1 MQLILRQESHCTWEP
16 HSNQRWRDAICLSPM
31 FHDEIFMMTFMTEAL
46 PIWKRSCT
54 RNHGSC
60 LSTHFFSKKEKCK
73 KRVIYSLVA
82 DVPVSPVWCVFAT
95 SVCQPKCV
103 PARVQQQRSVL
114 LCASAGFTLSQR
126 SISPQTINT
135 LLIVFSPHLLC
146 PYITPKTPVMR
157 CCKDREKK
165 KKRRMGVI
173 AAVKEAFE
181 ISPRSFAA
189 AATAM
194 RTILLESGW
203 NRSCLWKRHKSIS
216 GSYDEPRH
224 TKQKRGGEG

>member
-1 MQLILRQESHCTWEP
+1 MIILLV
-16 HSNQRWRDAICLSPM
+16 SNATHFASRISLHVRATLKSEMTWRD
-31 FHDEIFMMTFMTEAL
+31 L
-46 PIWKRSCT
+46 P
-54 RNHGSC
+54 
-60 LSTHFFSKKEKCK
+60 FSYVSWWDFYDDFYDRGTPDM

-157 CCKDREKK
+157 CCKDIEKK

-189 AATAM
+189 AATAV
-194 RTILLESGW
+194 RTILLESSW

>member
-1 MQLILRQESHCTWEP
+1 MSPFPLSGVSSPQVYASQSVCRLECS
-16 HSNQRWRDAICLSPM
+16 SRDLCCSVPALASLCHNGA
-31 FHDEIFMMTFMTEAL
+31 FHH
-46 PIWKRSCT
+46 K
-54 RNHGSC
+54 
-60 LSTHFFSKKEKCK
+60 LSTPCWLFF
-73 KRVIYSLVA
+73 
-82 DVPVSPVWCVFAT
+82 P
-95 SVCQPKCV
+95 
-103 PARVQQQRSVL
+103 
-114 LCASAGFTLSQR
+114 
-126 SISPQTINT
+126 
-135 LLIVFSPHLLC
+135 PHLLC

-189 AATAM
+189 AATAV

>member
-1 MQLILRQESHCTWEP
+1 M
-16 HSNQRWRDAICLSPM
+16 
-31 FHDEIFMMTFMTEAL
+31 
-46 PIWKRSCT
+46 
-54 RNHGSC
+54 
-60 LSTHFFSKKEKCK
+60 

-157 CCKDREKK
+157 CCKDIEKK

-173 AAVKEAFE
+173 AAVKEALE

-189 AATAM
+189 AATAV
-194 RTILLESGW
+194 RTILLESG
-203 NRSCLWKRHKSIS
+203 
-216 GSYDEPRH
+216 
-224 TKQKRGGEG
+224 

>member
-157 CCKDREKK
+157 CCKDIEKK
-165 KKRRMGVI
+165 EKENGSDSGCERSFWNIPTLLRRCRYRC
-173 AAVKEAFE
+173 AHH
-181 ISPRSFAA
+181 SPRE
-189 AATAM
+189 
-194 RTILLESGW
+194 RL
-203 NRSCLWKRHKSIS
+203 KSKLFVKT
-216 GSYDEPRH
+216 P
-224 TKQKRGGEG
+224 